1 MLTMNESRKQMWKA
15 IMVGLVLLVISLACG
30 GSATTNRPSKSNDLC
45 AYAASATDFLQ
56 QTHNV
61 LTDVHIGDDAAI
73 QKDFDKLDRLATDF
87 GSLTAPAQGRDLKI
101 RTTGTI
107 VAAGEILK
115 AFLRGEDGQTEASL
129 FVAIRKSANEDIAQ
143 IRTDHGCK

>member
-1 MLTMNESRKQMWKA
+1 MLTMNESRKQTWKA
-15 IMVGLVLLVISLACG
+15 IMVGLALLVISLACG
-30 GSATTNRPSKSNDLC
+30 GSATTDRPSKSNDLC
-45 AYAASATDFLQ
+45 SYAASATDFLQ

-61 LTDVHIGDDAAI
+61 LTDVQAHIGDDSAI

-101 RTTGTI
+101 HTTATI

-129 FVAIRKSANEDIAQ
+129 FAAIRKSANEDIA
-143 IRTDHGCK
+143 